1 MYTRFPSLIVKTGSA
16 GGGSYD
22 SDAQA
27 FFTAAG
33 ITSTTEKDAWNTFVN
48 SAKTNGYWSKF
59 FALYPFLGS
68 TSSACSYN
76 AKNTATF
83 QITWTGSLTFTSMGL
98 VGHTSNSYGN
108 TGFNINSSGWTN
120 SSASF
125 GCYSRTA
132 PVNNTFNMLDNS
144 TLNDAYIGTESG
156 NASYAIMTQGSGG
169 TFGTKLMIAQA
180 ESSNFSVLY
189 RDASYSA
196 DATGT
201 HIRNNVNMYLMGSS
215 TQPSNSLNGIGFAFI
230 GQTFTSGEITNFNT
244 NINTLMTSLGRN
256 V

>member
-1 MYTRFPSLIVKTGSA
+1 MYTRFPSLIVKTGSSN
-16 GGGSYD
+16 SYD

-27 FFTAAG
+27 YFTAAG

-98 VGHTSNSYGN
+98 VGHSSNSYGN
-108 TGFNINSSGWTN
+108 TNFNINSSGWTN
-120 SSASF
+120 SNASF
-125 GCYSRTA
+125 GCYNRGNI
-132 PVNNTFNMLDNS
+132 NNTFNMLDDS
-144 TLNDAYIGTESG
+144 SLNDCYIGVEG
-156 NASYAIMTQGSGG
+156 GVASYMIMTHGSGASFS
-169 TFGTKLMIAQA
+169 TRLMIAQA

-189 RDASYSA
+189 RDASYST

-201 HIRNNVNMYLMGSS
+201 HVRNNVNMYLMGSS
-215 TQPSNSLNGIGFAFI
+215 TQPSSSSNGIGFAFI
-230 GQTFTSGEITNFNT
+230 GQTFTSGEITTFNT

>member
-1 MYTRFPSLIVKTGSA
+1 VIAEQLFCSVLLNVQA
-16 GGGSYD
+16 GG
-22 SDAQA
+22 
-27 FFTAAG
+27 
-33 ITSTTEKDAWNTFVN
+33 IV
-48 SAKTNGYWSKF
+48 
-59 FALYPFLGS
+59 
-68 TSSACSYN
+68 
-76 AKNTATF
+76 
-83 QITWTGSLTFTSMGL
+83 
-98 VGHTSNSYGN
+98 
-108 TGFNINSSGWTN
+108 
-120 SSASF
+120 
-125 GCYSRTA
+125 SRKG
-132 PVNNTFNMLDNS
+132 
-144 TLNDAYIGTESG
+144 NDASGATAGATISDNVMGGGTAG
-156 NASYAIMTQGSGG
+156 GAGATGGFGSNGG